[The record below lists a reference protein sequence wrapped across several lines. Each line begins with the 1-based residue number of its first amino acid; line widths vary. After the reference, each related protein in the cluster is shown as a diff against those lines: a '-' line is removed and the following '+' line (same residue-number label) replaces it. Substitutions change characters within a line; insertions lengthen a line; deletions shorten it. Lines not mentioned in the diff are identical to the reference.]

1 MCFLVFVRFFSY
13 LFGFKNDTQVF
24 FRWWWWQLKDKKM
37 SISQAINQSAIDY
50 LKRFIFSSL
59 LVSWLCSSQSMRY
72 YFSSGVRGG
81 GVQNRWSVGR
91 REIFISIN
99 MVSDVISF
107 NKSINRRRFVELTLT
122 QYTLQYTFYSLQALN
137 V

>member
-1 MCFLVFVRFFSY
+1 
-13 LFGFKNDTQVF
+13 
-24 FRWWWWQLKDKKM
+24 
-37 SISQAINQSAIDY
+37 
-50 LKRFIFSSL
+50 
-59 LVSWLCSSQSMRY
+59 MRY
-72 YFSSGVRGG
+72 YFSSGVGGG
-81 GVQNRWSVGR
+81 GVQNKRSVGR

>member
-1 MCFLVFVRFFSY
+1 
-13 LFGFKNDTQVF
+13 
-24 FRWWWWQLKDKKM
+24 
-37 SISQAINQSAIDY
+37 
-50 LKRFIFSSL
+50 
-59 LVSWLCSSQSMRY
+59 MRY
-72 YFSSGVRGG
+72 YFSSGVGG
-81 GVQNRWSVGR
+81 GVQNKRSVGR

-99 MVSDVISF
+99 MVSDEISF